1 MTLPQVRARAL
12 VTGSGGMLGSAV
24 VPELVRQGFDVWA
37 TDLRADLEPSWAGAG
52 PAMEWLDV
60 RRREHVDGAVE
71 RLAPHIVFHLAAL
84 TDLEQ
89 CEADTDNAYHTNA
102 VGTKHVAL
110 ACARAGIPMVYI
122 STAGVFDGLK
132 DGVYTEYDQPR
143 PINAYGGS
151 KYEGER
157 IVQTFLDRFYVVRA
171 GWMVGGG
178 ARDHK
183 FVARIADQIRAG
195 ATEIHAVGDKLGTP
209 TYAPDFA
216 RCLLGLVRTD
226 SYGLYHMVSE
236 GRRASRY
243 DVAKKIL
250 AALRRDDIQLRE
262 VDSSFFAEQF
272 PAPRPP
278 SEMMRNL
285 NLELQGLNTMR
296 PWDVALDEY
305 LQTAFGELGLEPEGA
320 ATAEATPA
328 P

>member
-1 MTLPQVRARAL
+1 MTLPQVQARAL
-12 VTGSGGMLGSAV
+12 VTGAGGMLGSAL
-24 VPELVRQGFDVWA
+24 VPELVRQGFDVRA
-37 TDLRADLEPSWAGAG
+37 SDLRADLEPSWGREN
-52 PAMEWLDV
+52 PALDWLDV
-60 RRREHVDGAVE
+60 RKREQVADGIE
-71 RLAPHIVFHLAAL
+71 RQAPDIVFHLAAM
-84 TDLEQ
+84 TDLEE
-89 CEADTDNAYHTNA
+89 CEADPDGAYHTNA
-102 VGTKHVAL
+102 MGTKHVAL

-132 DGVYTEYDQPR
+132 DGVYTEYDEPL

-151 KYEGER
+151 KLAGER
-157 IVQTFLDRFYVVRA
+157 TVQTFLDRFYIVRA

-183 FVARIADQIRAG
+183 FVARIADQIRSG
-195 ATEIHAVGDKLGTP
+195 AKEIHAVTDKLGTP

-236 GRRASRY
+236 GPRASRY
-243 DVAKKIL
+243 DVAKRIL
-250 AALRRDDIQLRE
+250 RALGRDDIELRE

-296 PWDVALDEY
+296 PWDVAIDEY
-305 LQTAFGELGLEPEGA
+305 LQGAFGDLGLRPEGVA
-320 ATAEATPA
+320 AGAEFPA